1 MLCGNNLKNV
11 KYINF
16 CHSKNEGVRKPNG
29 MARDES
35 SELLHCSL
43 SSNFLN
49 IFSVPLSYRNVSE
62 TDVQDY
68 FLN

>member
-1 MLCGNNLKNV
+1 
-11 KYINF
+11 
-16 CHSKNEGVRKPNG
+16 

-49 IFSVPLSYRNVSE
+49 IFSVPLSYRNFSE
-62 TDVQDY
+62 TDAQ
-68 FLN
+68 FPKLNFRYPRVTMVALIAFY